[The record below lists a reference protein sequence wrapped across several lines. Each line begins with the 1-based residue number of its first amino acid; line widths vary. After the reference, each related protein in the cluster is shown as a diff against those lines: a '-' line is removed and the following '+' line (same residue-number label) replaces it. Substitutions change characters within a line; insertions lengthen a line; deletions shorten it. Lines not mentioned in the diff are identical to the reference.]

1 MTSGIRKVIFK
12 NMSVGGRGKMVYL
25 IRHDVTAEESYKRS
39 LLKGKLQT
47 LSFYC
52 EKIFCN

>member
-12 NMSVGGRGKMVYL
+12 NMSVGGWGKMVYL